1 MSNVSLEF
9 KLEEIKKLFLSS
21 LPSKLAEIDSLFETL
36 TKLWCWQECKKCL
49 FELHSLKGSSAALG
63 YTELSNLITLCE
75 GRLKE
80 RLNSGLPPET
90 QFIAEVTILFEKL
103 SQFKNTNPMISIE
116 KTLHDSEKEQQDK
129 PKLFHYNEVNIGLFS
144 AKSTPISD
152 LSNALS
158 DFGFTTH
165 FFDDLTKLR
174 LLIAQNIP
182 HLVIFEFSKSK
193 EQNRHIFEYATKL
206 ESLGISCF
214 LISIDN
220 HIDMRLS
227 AIRSGI
233 TEVILAPFCLSSLI
247 AKIIKAVK
255 LEVKQPLKVALV
267 DDQLPVLKYFKSTM
281 TEYGIEVKTAL
292 SAKSMLQE
300 LANFTPDIFIFD
312 VFMPEISGIELA
324 KLLRQ
329 IEKYDKTPI
338 IFLSSEISLE
348 LKRET
353 LEVGCDDLLPKDIS
367 PDDLVKQVTGR
378 VTRVSTILGLG
389 QSDPLTKLLSHA
401 PIMEMALHQFKQATR
416 NNSSMAIAILN
427 IDNFK
432 SINTDFSR
440 KIADQVLLHLTQLLV
455 ARFGH
460 SSFIGRY
467 GGGEFM
473 LVFPESALVNLK
485 ASLEDIRQSFGKL
498 TFGQPQNIFNVF
510 FSAILVFKDNA
521 TTIEE
526 LISVANARLNIL
538 KSRGESGIHA
548 STLQ

>member
-1 MSNVSLEF
+1 MTQVSLES
-9 KLEEIKKLFLSS
+9 KLDEIKKTFLSS
-21 LPSKLAEIDSLFETL
+21 LPSKLAEIDSLFKKL
-36 TKLWCWQECKKCL
+36 TNQWCWQECKKCL
-49 FELHSLKGSSAALG
+49 FELHSLKGSSATLG
-63 YTELSNLITLCE
+63 YAELSNMITSCE
-75 GRLKE
+75 GCLKK
-80 RLNSGLPPET
+80 RLNCELPPDT
-90 QFIAEVTILFEKL
+90 QFIAEATISFEKL
-103 SQFKNTNPMISIE
+103 SQFKNTKIMISTKDTPSFPE
-116 KTLHDSEKEQQDK
+116 SERQDK
-129 PKLFHYNEVNIGLFS
+129 SKLFHYNEVNIVLFG
-144 AKSTPISD
+144 AKAASISD

-158 DFGFTTH
+158 DFGFKTH

-174 LLIAQNIP
+174 QLISQTLP

-193 EQNRHIFEYATKL
+193 EQNSNIFEYATKL
-206 ESLGISCF
+206 EVLGIRCF

-255 LEVKQPLKVALV
+255 FEVKQPLKVALV
-267 DDQLPVLKYFKSTM
+267 DVQLPVLKYFKSTM
-281 TEYGIEVKTAL
+281 TEHGIEVKTAL

-312 VFMPEISGIELA
+312 VFMPQISGIELA

-338 IFLSSEISLE
+338 IFLSSEMSLE
-348 LKRET
+348 LKREA

-378 VTRVSTILGLG
+378 VKRVSTILGLG
-389 QSDPLTKLLSHA
+389 NSDPLTKLLSHA
-401 PIMEMALHQFKQATR
+401 AIMEMALHQFEQATR
-416 NNSSMAIAILN
+416 NDSSMAIAILN
-427 IDNFK
+427 IDDFK

-440 KIADQVLLHLTQLLV
+440 KIADQVLVHLTQLLV

-460 SSFIGRY
+460 NSFIGRY

-485 ASLEDIRQSFGKL
+485 ASLDDIRQSFSEFA
-498 TFGQPQNIFNVF
+498 FGQAQNIFNVF
-510 FSAILVFKDNA
+510 FSTTLVFKDKA

-548 STLQ
+548 STSQ

>member
-21 LPSKLAEIDSLFETL
+21 LPSKLVKIDSLFETL

-49 FELHSLKGSSAALG
+49 FELHSLKGSSATLG
-63 YTELSNLITLCE
+63 YAELSDIITSCE
-75 GRLKE
+75 GWLKE
-80 RLNSGLPPET
+80 RLNSELPPDT
-90 QFIAEVTILFEKL
+90 QFIAKMTISFEKL
-103 SQFKNTNPMISIE
+103 NQFKNTKTMISTKDTPSFPE
-116 KTLHDSEKEQQDK
+116 SERQDK
-129 PKLFHYNEVNIGLFS
+129 PKLFHYNEVNIVLFG
-144 AKSTPISD
+144 AKAAPISD

-193 EQNRHIFEYATKL
+193 EQNRNIFEYATKL
-206 ESLGISCF
+206 ELLGISCF
-214 LISIDN
+214 LISSDN
-220 HIDMRLS
+220 HIDMRLA

-247 AKIIKAVK
+247 AKIHKAVK
-255 LEVKQPLKVALV
+255 FDVKQPLKVLLV

-281 TEYGIEVKTAL
+281 IEYGIEVKTAL
-292 SAKSMLQE
+292 SAKLMLQD
-300 LANFTPDIFIFD
+300 LANFTPDIFIID

-329 IEKYDKTPI
+329 IEKYDRTPI

-348 LKRET
+348 LKIEA

-378 VTRVSTILGLG
+378 VTRVSTVLGLG
-389 QSDPLTKLLSHA
+389 QSDPLTTLLGHG
-401 PIMEMALHQFKQATR
+401 PIIEMALHQFEQATR
-416 NNSSMAIAILN
+416 DNSSMAIAILN

-432 SINTDFSR
+432 SINTDFGR
-440 KIADQVLLHLTQLLV
+440 KIGDQVLLHLTQLLV

-460 SSFIGRY
+460 NSFIGRY

-485 ASLEDIRQSFGKL
+485 ASLDDIRQSFSEIA
-498 TFGQPQNIFNVF
+498 FGQALNVFNVF
-510 FSAILVFKDNA
+510 FSAILVFKENA

-526 LISVANARLNIL
+526 LIRAANARLNLL
-538 KSRGESGIHA
+538 KSRGESGIYA

>member
-1 MSNVSLEF
+1 MTKVSLEA
-9 KLEEIKKLFLSS
+9 KLDEIKTIFLSS
-21 LPSKLAEIDSLFETL
+21 LPCQLAEIEILFERL
-36 TKLWCWQECKKCL
+36 TKQWCWEVCEKCL
-49 FELHSLKGSSAALG
+49 FELHSLKGSSATLG
-63 YTELSNLITLCE
+63 YTELSNIISICE
-75 GRLKE
+75 ARLKE
-80 RLNSGLPPET
+80 RVNSGLPPDA
-90 QFIAEVTILFEKL
+90 QFMAEVTISFEKL
-103 SQFKNTNPMISIE
+103 SQFKNTKLMISMENIPYN
-116 KTLHDSEKEQQDK
+116 SEKERQDK
-129 PKLFHYNEVNIGLFS
+129 PKLFHYNEVNIVLFS
-144 AKSTPISD
+144 VKATPLSD

-165 FFDDLTKLR
+165 FFDDLTKLKQ
-174 LLIAQNIP
+174 LISQTLP
-182 HLVIFEFSKSK
+182 HLVIFEFSQSK
-193 EQNRHIFEYATKL
+193 EQNSNIFEYATTL
-206 ESLGISCF
+206 ELLGIRCF
-214 LISIDN
+214 LISSDN
-220 HIDMRLS
+220 HIDMRLA

-247 AKIIKAVK
+247 AKIYRAVK
-255 LEVKQPLKVALV
+255 FDVKQPLKVALV

-281 TEYGIEVKTAL
+281 TEHGIEVKTAL

-312 VFMPEISGIELA
+312 VFMPEINGIELA
-324 KLLRQ
+324 KVLRQ

-378 VTRVSTILGLG
+378 VNRVSTILGLA

-401 PIMEMALHQFKQATR
+401 PIMKMALHQFEQATR

-432 SINTDFSR
+432 SINTDFGR

-473 LVFPESALVNLK
+473 LVFPESALVDLK
-485 ASLEDIRQSFGKL
+485 ASLDDIRQSFGEL
-498 TFGQPQNIFNVF
+498 AFGQPQNVFNVF

-538 KSRGESGIHA
+538 KSGGGSGIHA
-548 STLQ
+548 GTLQ